1 MNVLI
6 FHKDVLGSDKE
17 SIQFLVM
24 GWSYNP
30 GGYYEIDKLYQ
41 GRISHD
47 V

>member
-24 GWSYNP
+24 GSSYNP
-30 GGYYEIDKLYQ
+30 GGHYEINKLYE
-41 GRISHD
+41 GRICHD